1 MTKEETS
8 KVLALFSI
16 AGVKFEGDKNQI
28 LALWSEC
35 LEDMDAPFVFKAVK
49 DLIKKEKDLFAN
61 GLIAKV
67 RDRAKLLKEFEEIDR
82 QFKKLETKE
91 NLIEDKK

>member
-16 AGVKFEGDKNQI
+16 AGVRFEGDKNQI
-28 LALWSEC
+28 LGLWSEC
-35 LEDMDAPFVFKAVK
+35 LEDMDSIFVFKAVK
-49 DLIKKEKDLFAN
+49 DLIKKEKELFAN

-67 RDRAKLLKEFEEIDR
+67 RDRAKLLKELSVIE
-82 QFKKLETKE
+82 Q
-91 NLIEDKK
+91 NLSRKQIEDKK